1 MNYPICP
8 LHPRRQMNNEPKC
21 ICYTFMSNDNIHH
34 IFDTTRKGNLTLD
47 NNTPIIKS
55 EEEDLTHVKTISM
68 KNNEDIKLKRTKIKL
83 SEGRNKEVSLPS
95 IITSSMTLENKAKR
109 RKIVSP
115 LLVFNYTEVTL

>member
-1 MNYPICP
+1 
-8 LHPRRQMNNEPKC
+8 
-21 ICYTFMSNDNIHH
+21 MSNDNIHH